1 MERKSPY
8 VLIGAAMI
16 VFIAAVAGFVI
27 WKLRAGDRTS
37 YAYYVILF
45 SGDVQGLTND
55 SPVFYRG
62 LRVGRV
68 RSIQLTA
75 RTDTQRSTGDDP
87 PPDNHEPPVAV
98 NWNIDI
104 RER

>member
-8 VLIGAAMI
+8 VLVGAAMI

-37 YAYYVILF
+37 YAYYSILF
-45 SGDVQGLTND
+45 SGEVQGLTND

-68 RSIQLTA
+68 TSISLTS
-75 RTDTQRSTGDDP
+75 RVEPQRSTGR
-87 PPDNHEPPVAV
+87 ERLAEKIEVVVAV
-98 NWNIDI
+98 DSKIDI
-104 RER
+104 

>member
-8 VLIGAAMI
+8 VLVGAAMI

-55 SPVFYRG
+55 FTGVLPR
-62 LRVGRV
+62 LAGRP
-68 RSIQLTA
+68 R
-75 RTDTQRSTGDDP
+75 P
-87 PPDNHEPPVAV
+87 
-98 NWNIDI
+98 
-104 RER
+104 